1 MNRESRVAAERGL
14 RGPARREAL
23 RPSLGD
29 GLRKAPGVS
38 PQPIPIPI
46 SDLRDPSPS
55 QILGTFSEVLGGL
68 PRQRERP
75 LGRIP
80 YGPVVIITR
89 VQYLGPPGPFSFPD
103 SRDLL
108 EVLGGPPDG
117 FLENRLSTFTS

>member
-1 MNRESRVAAERGL
+1 MRSRRVNRESRVAAERGL

-55 QILGTFSEVLGGL
+55 QILGTFSRFSKTLLAE
-68 PRQRERP
+68 RE
-75 LGRIP
+75 G
-80 YGPVVIITR
+80 
-89 VQYLGPPGPFSFPD
+89 
-103 SRDLL
+103 
-108 EVLGGPPDG
+108 GGP
-117 FLENRLSTFTS
+117 